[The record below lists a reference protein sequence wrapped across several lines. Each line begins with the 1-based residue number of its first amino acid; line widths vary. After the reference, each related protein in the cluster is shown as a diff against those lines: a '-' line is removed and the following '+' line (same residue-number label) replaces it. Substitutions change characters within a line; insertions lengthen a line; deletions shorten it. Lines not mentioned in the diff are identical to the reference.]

1 MKQFLLTTVV
11 CLSVV
16 ISQFCTTEQ
25 NDRINIYSAPE
36 SIVVENVPAGET
48 IHIYNVLGTLVSKTQ
63 GSEHSTILMPQGI
76 YVVKVGQTTRKV
88 VVNQ

>member
-1 MKQFLLTTVV
+1 MKQFLLTAVF
-11 CLSVV
+11 CLSVA

-25 NDRINIYSAPE
+25 NDGINIYSVPE
-36 SIVVENVPAGET
+36 SIVVENAPADET
-48 IHIYNVLGTLVSKTQ
+48 IHIYNVSGTLVSKTQ